1 MNASIELNVL
11 IAEKIMGLFPCD
23 EWRAVEWDGHV
34 GVRCGNDD
42 HYDFR
47 KGIGVRDRCYA
58 TGIRESYESL
68 EKSGEW
74 KNIPILTEPND
85 FSYPE
90 THQFFGPPS
99 YSTYIA
105 DAWKVM
111 DKMAA
116 DGWHVMVRYDQ
127 GRGYSGL
134 WWTCAVG
141 RREKSYRGDATTA
154 PHAICLAAL
163 LTVGEEK

>member
-1 MNASIELNVL
+1 MNAGLELNVL

-42 HYDFR
+42 HYEFR
-47 KGIGVRDRCYA
+47 KGIGVRDLCYA

-74 KNIPILTEPND
+74 KNLPILTNPNS

-90 THQFFGPPS
+90 THRFFGPPS
-99 YSTYIA
+99 YSTNIA
-105 DAWKVM
+105 EAWKVM
-111 DKMAA
+111 ERFAVIA
-116 DGWHVMVRYDQ
+116 RYPMVRYD
-127 GRGYSGL
+127 GL
-134 WWTCAVG
+134 RPEGSPAWTAVING
-141 RREKSYRGDATTA
+141 HRGDADTG

-163 LTVGEEK
+163 HSIKQES